1 MLLSLYIVSL
11 CLPCQMRYFF
21 TIPNL
26 FYDVK
31 ILVPFPF
38 LSPFTLLQSKKR
50 NTCLIKLLFLLN
62 LDLCQSDDPSQR
74 EGSIS
79 IEFNLPVSGQR
90 SVHYYSCPYYCTFLR
105 VSNVVIILLLPP
117 QCYERD
123 FFSGFA
129 WRGNTH
135 NANIIEPQKKA
146 KVIISDM
153 HAQLG
158 SSYDQRAVIIKLF
171 SVKPSG
177 FSLSH

>member
-1 MLLSLYIVSL
+1 MK
-11 CLPCQMRYFF
+11 YFF

-90 SVHYYSCPYYCTFLR
+90 SVHYYSCLYYCAFLR

-117 QCYERD
+117 NVMKE
-123 FFSGFA
+123 
-129 WRGNTH
+129 T
-135 NANIIEPQKKA
+135 
-146 KVIISDM
+146 
-153 HAQLG
+153 
-158 SSYDQRAVIIKLF
+158 
-171 SVKPSG
+171 
-177 FSLSH
+177 FSLALLGGVIHTTQTLLSRRKKQRSLSLICMHS